1 MEKIDNL
8 VVNLHN
14 KNEHVI
20 HIRKLK
26 QVLNHG
32 LFLKKKYHRVIKFN
46 HKTWLKPYLVMNTD
60 TRKKRDF
67 EKHFF

>member
-8 VVNLHN
+8 AVNLHN

-32 LFLKKKYHRVIKFN
+32 LFLKKKIIE
-46 HKTWLKPYLVMNTD
+46 WLNLITKLG
-60 TRKKRDF
+60 
-67 EKHFF
+67 

>member
-8 VVNLHN
+8 AVNLHN

-32 LFLKKKYHRVIKFN
+32 LFLKKKS
-46 HKTWLKPYLVMNTD
+46 WSD
-60 TRKKRDF
+60 
-67 EKHFF
+67 